1 MLQTPDPRREATTLD
16 APDVWQEITR
26 VARAAL
32 RETSAGD
39 SVTPPLRGRIG
50 TSDGLDGWE
59 VRAQPLLQAVHGQ
72 PVVVVALERVRTS
85 TDSAEIDELRD
96 RFGLSPR
103 QAEVATLL
111 ARRFTD
117 KEIAQRLGISRHT
130 ARRHA
135 ELVMIRLRVHSR
147 AEIGDL
153 LGVSETYSRVAGFE
167 S

>member
-1 MLQTPDPRREATTLD
+1 MLQSADPRRDVTLD
-16 APDVWQEITR
+16 EPEVWQAITR

-32 RETSAGD
+32 RDGAAGD
-39 SVTPPLRGRIG
+39 GGTEPLRGRIG

-72 PVVVVALERVRTS
+72 PVVIVAIERVPAS
-85 TDSAEIDELRD
+85 LDSVEYAEIDELRD

-147 AEIGDL
+147 AEVGDL
-153 LGVSETYSRVAGFE
+153 LERRTA
-167 S
+167 